1 MTAVVVTHAVGDMKT
16 WLEGGT
22 KRADLFSRFSKSYRI
37 FQQTDGKRVS
47 VVWEDVDLDAMK
59 VLLASPE
66 AKESQKLHSVVEP
79 IEVFVEIG
87 NGR

>member
-1 MTAVVVTHAVGDMKT
+1 M
-16 WLEGGT
+16 
-22 KRADLFSRFSKSYRI
+22 
-37 FQQTDGKRVS
+37 S

-66 AKESQKLHSVVEP
+66 AKESQKPHSVVEP